1 MRGSPQ
7 RQARSIVAIL
17 KQIGESKHRAKAKAR
32 AAAQP
37 GSKIN
42 HRLGIYSFS
51 TARNYQATYAR
62 FLSWARETHGIT
74 DACRITSEHAREWL
88 QLNIERNLAY
98 DTIQSYAAALEKLPS
113 ALQSAL
119 QSMGIERDPNW
130 SRVIQQCR
138 RLGRQAAP
146 MVRTSRA
153 FKQPFAVVEQLTGQH
168 RVAAELQL
176 HCGCRV
182 GEITELKPGRNFREP
197 NTLRLTNTKG
207 GLVRIVAVPEE
218 TYKELL
224 QYLDQN
230 GVFRIDRKSYAAD
243 LKQAASQL
251 GEQWSGTHALRW
263 NYARNRMFELEMGGQ
278 KTFKTAR
285 HVVSHELGHKRPEI
299 TQWYLRG

>member
-7 RQARSIVAIL
+7 RQARSIVALL

-32 AAAQP
+32 AAAEP
-37 GSKIN
+37 GMKVN
-42 HRLGIYSFS
+42 HRLGIFSFN
-51 TARNYQATYAR
+51 TARNYQSTYAR

-74 DACRITSEHAREWL
+74 DACRITSDHVREWL
-88 QLNIERNLAY
+88 EMNIERRLAY

-113 ALQSAL
+113 ALQS
-119 QSMGIERDPNW
+119 MGIKRNTNW

-146 MVRTSRA
+146 SVRTSRA
-153 FKQPFAVVEQLTGQH
+153 FKRPLAVVEQLTGPH
-168 RVAAELQL
+168 RVASELQL

-182 GEITELKPGRNFREP
+182 GEITELKPVRNVREP
-197 NTLRLTNTKG
+197 NVLRLTNTKG
-207 GLVRIVAVPEE
+207 GLVRTVAVPEE
-218 TYKELL
+218 TFKKLL
-224 QYLDQN
+224 HYLDQN

-243 LKQAASQL
+243 LKQAAVQL

>member
-7 RQARSIVAIL
+7 RQARSIVALL
-17 KQIGESKHRAKAKAR
+17 KQIGESKHLAKAR
-32 AAAQP
+32 ARADAQP

-42 HRLGIYSFS
+42 HLLGIFSFN
-51 TARNYQATYAR
+51 TARNYQATYER
-62 FLSWARETHGIT
+62 FLSWARETHGIN
-74 DACRITSEHAREWL
+74 DACRITSDHVREWL
-88 QLNIERNLAY
+88 ELNIERALAY

-113 ALQSAL
+113 ALQS
-119 QSMGIERDPNW
+119 MGIERDPAW

-146 MVRTSRA
+146 SGRTSRA
-153 FKQPFAVVEQLTGQH
+153 FKRPFAVVEQLTGPH
-168 RVAAELQL
+168 RVAAEIQL

-182 GEITELKPGRNFREP
+182 GEITELKVGRNVREP
-197 NTLRLTNTKG
+197 NQLRLTNTKG
-207 GLVRIVAVPEE
+207 GLVRAVTVPEE
-218 TYKELL
+218 TYNRLL

-243 LKQAASQL
+243 LKKAAVQL